1 MGLPLSSARRVAED
15 RAADSSRRVHDLPS
29 PQGTTA
35 AKPAGHRFLPWPN
48 SEAVCPHDRL
58 GAAVGAAGE
67 AAVRAAAVLA
77 VLLRRGAYCLP
88 MPKSRG
94 RKPKKNRAPANGA
107 PKRLDALN
115 TTPQEPP
122 LSIRPPQEPPSPKI
136 EQIARPAS
144 IRRATSTALFQQI
157 RALTIVGLAAIAISQ
172 FAYAFKPSVT
182 IEAGPVLDVRDPLAT
197 LIRITNSGRVPVRNV
212 RFSCQILPQGT
223 GTENIRPG
231 QESVASLAAH
241 ASATRDCVA
250 RANRGQTSIQGLNPL
265 TMGLD
270 ITVDFTWPLIPLADH
285 ETRHF
290 SVRRDE
296 DGRFILV
303 PDTEK

>member
-1 MGLPLSSARRVAED
+1 MGLPYRAARIVRQTLAGACTICPLRKAVQPSAQPARRRSA
-15 RAADSSRRVHDLPS
+15 
-29 PQGTTA
+29 
-35 AKPAGHRFLPWPN
+35 
-48 SEAVCPHDRL
+48 
-58 GAAVGAAGE
+58 
-67 AAVRAAAVLA
+67 LA

-107 PKRLDALN
+107 PKRLDTLN

-122 LSIRPPQEPPSPKI
+122 ISIPPPQEPPSPKI
-136 EQIARPAS
+136 EQIASPAS

-223 GTENIRPG
+223 GTENIGPG
-231 QESVASLAAH
+231 QESVASLAVH

-270 ITVDFTWPLIPLADH
+270 ITVDFTWPLIQLADH
-285 ETRHF
+285 ETKHF

-296 DGRFILV
+296 DGRFICRL
-303 PDTEK
+303 

>member
-1 MGLPLSSARRVAED
+1 MGLPLSCGVTSGRRSCARLQQARARSAL
-15 RAADSSRRVHDLPS
+15 SSRHDS
-29 PQGTTA
+29 

-48 SEAVCPHDRL
+48 SEAVCPHNRL
-58 GAAVGAAGE
+58 GAAGG

-144 IRRATSTALFQQI
+144 IRRAISTALFQQI
-157 RALTIVGLAAIAISQ
+157 RALTTVGLAAIAISQ

-250 RANRGQTSIQGLNPL
+250 RANRGLTSIQGLNPL